1 MVNLVHLLSNQ
12 YCNISSDVEEEGE
25 IGDVEILAEAI
36 TVQPTPT
43 KPSIEPEVAFEEAE
57 DGEICARIT
66 ADTGGGKTTACYN
79 PDA

>member
-36 TVQPTPT
+36 TVQPTPMKT
-43 KPSIEPEVAFEEAE
+43 SIESEVAFEEAE
-57 DGEICARIT
+57 LGEICARII
-66 ADTGGGKTTACYN
+66 
-79 PDA
+79 PEMVS